1 MSDWQRKAWSDDQ
14 KGRDAMLE
22 KQREREKKA
31 RERSARNAQRKI
43 ARLKAK
49 LTEIGEISE
58 FEEEFAGSV
67 AERLDKYGAAF
78 ADPSKGRPGDALSAS
93 QKQVVA
99 RMNKKAK
106 EARKAAKLAREAATD
121 DAGEEAATSTPG
133 PKPTSAPLK
142 AVPSVSEVPDLEPVP
157 RPAAKAPFLRLVP
170 MNDESAD
177 D

>member
-14 KGRDAMLE
+14 KARDALIE

-49 LTEIGEISE
+49 LTEIGEISD

-67 AERLDKYGAAF
+67 AGRLDKYGAAF

-106 EARKAAKLAREAATD
+106 EARKAEKARRLEASEPD
-121 DAGEEAATSTPG
+121 EEPEAQELPSCVIAFK
-133 PKPTSAPLK
+133 PK
-142 AVPSVSEVPDLEPVP
+142 
-157 RPAAKAPFLRLVP
+157 R
-170 MNDESAD
+170 
-177 D
+177 

>member
-1 MSDWQRKAWSDDQ
+1 MSEDDERREWAARQ
-14 KGRDAMLE
+14 EAYDAAIA
-22 KQREREKKA
+22 KQREREKRA

-49 LTEIGEISE
+49 LTEIGEISD

-106 EARKAAKLAREAATD
+106 EARKAEKARRLEESEPD
-121 DAGEEAATSTPG
+121 EEAAPEPDARELPSGIIPFQ
-133 PKPTSAPLK
+133 PK
-142 AVPSVSEVPDLEPVP
+142 
-157 RPAAKAPFLRLVP
+157 R
-170 MNDESAD
+170 
-177 D
+177 

>member
-1 MSDWQRKAWSDDQ
+1 MSDDRKAWAAEQ
-14 KGRDAMLE
+14 EARDAVIA
-22 KQREREKKA
+22 KQREREKKT

-43 ARLKAK
+43 ARLTAK

-67 AERLDKYGAAF
+67 AERLDKYGSAF

-106 EARKAAKLAREAATD
+106 EARKAAKAARMAATE
-121 DAGEEAATSTPG
+121 DAEVAEPEA
-133 PKPTSAPLK
+133 
-142 AVPSVSEVPDLEPVP
+142 
-157 RPAAKAPFLRLVP
+157 RPEA
-170 MNDESAD
+170 SAD
-177 D
+177 PADNVVRLFGKPLAG

>member
-1 MSDWQRKAWSDDQ
+1 MTDDR
-14 KGRDAMLE
+14 GRREWAEHQEAYDAALA

-49 LTEIGEISE
+49 LTEIGEITD
-58 FEEEFAGSV
+58 FEDEFAGSV
-67 AERLDKYGAAF
+67 AERLDKYGSAF

-106 EARKAAKLAREAATD
+106 DARKAAKAGRLSERTLVDPEPPVAEAD
-121 DAGEEAATSTPG
+121 PPG
-133 PKPTSAPLK
+133 IVRLFPKP
-142 AVPSVSEVPDLEPVP
+142 
-157 RPAAKAPFLRLVP
+157 
-170 MNDESAD
+170 
-177 D
+177 

>member
-14 KGRDAMLE
+14 KARDAAIL
-22 KQREREKKA
+22 KQREREKKT
-31 RERSARNAQRKI
+31 RERSAKNAQRKI

-49 LTEIGEISE
+49 LSEIGEITD

-93 QKQVVA
+93 QKQVLA

-106 EARKAAKLAREAATD
+106 DARKAAKAERMAADEAEEPAP
-121 DAGEEAATSTPG
+121 APKGEAEAMTE
-133 PKPTSAPLK
+133 APSS
-142 AVPSVSEVPDLEPVP
+142 SVI
-157 RPAAKAPFLRLVP
+157 PFRRK
-170 MNDESAD
+170 
-177 D
+177 